1 MRILK
6 KHKENRYTYDEN
18 ISLTFQTGTQAG
30 QQTSTGNPMSSPSA
44 DPRRRPS
51 YDILQTG
58 DEAILDQL
66 QTLMVMTRQNQE
78 AIQHILGILAKQGK
92 YEKPAEGLEM
102 DLGRQNHEYENQ
114 GVPTSAAKGKEV
126 PRRGRSQSRGS

>member
-102 DLGRQNHEYENQ
+102 DLGRQNENQ
-114 GVPTSAAKGKEV
+114 GVPTSTAKGKEV